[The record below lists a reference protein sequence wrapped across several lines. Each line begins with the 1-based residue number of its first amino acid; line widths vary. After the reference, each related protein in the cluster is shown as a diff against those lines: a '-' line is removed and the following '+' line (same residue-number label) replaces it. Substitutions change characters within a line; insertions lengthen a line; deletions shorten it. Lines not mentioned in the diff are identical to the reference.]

1 MGQRAQAVVR
11 ASFDLATMV
20 QGFERQ
26 FQALVEGLSAQPA
39 VVARA

>member
-1 MGQRAQAVVR
+1 
-11 ASFDLATMV
+11 MV